1 MNNLRFVRMCKISQ
15 EPTTVMTFILLVQYK
30 FVQRQERDVHI
41 SLNWIM
47 TSRNVVNELSTL
59 KSVDLSTEKNLAA
72 LNFGRLYVTTSIK
85 T

>member
-1 MNNLRFVRMCKISQ
+1 VSNKPRTNDSDDIYYK
-15 EPTTVMTFILLVQYK
+15 ILLVLYK

-59 KSVDLSTEKNLAA
+59 KRVDLSTEKNLAA